1 MTNILDAIFN
11 ISQREELEI
20 KDITFGNNRAN
31 NMGEGL
37 EAFIKDSFTNMFDES
52 DKNKRNIKYKE
63 VFSFQGSKR
72 NPPDLMLRNGPAIE
86 VKKIE
91 SLSTDLQ
98 LNSSHPKQTLK
109 SDSSFIT
116 RKCIECEEWTEK
128 DFIYVIGHVPK
139 NTNRLSSLWFVYGDI
154 YSASEETYLSLKNDI
169 GTNIDEMPD
178 VEFSE
183 TNEIGRV
190 NKVDP
195 LGITNLR
202 IRGMWLLQPPFKV
215 FDYIHNYED
224 GKRFQCFAIIPTSK
238 FDKFSNKSINRLEQ
252 SKDLIIR
259 DVNVNDPDNPVG
271 LIECKLIDFKVD
283 SVEL

>member
-1 MTNILDAIFN
+1 MINILDAIYN
-11 ISQREELEI
+11 ISQRDELEI

-37 EAFIKDSFTNMFDES
+37 EVFIKDAFANMFDEP
-52 DKNKRNIKYKE
+52 DKNKRNLKYKE

-91 SLSTDLQ
+91 SLTTELQ

-116 RKCIECEEWTEK
+116 KKCVDCEVWTEK
-128 DFIYVIGHVPK
+128 EFIYVIGHVPK
-139 NTNRLSSLWFVYGDI
+139 KTNRLSSLWFVYGDI

-169 GTNIDEMPD
+169 ATNIDEMPD

-190 NKVDP
+190 NQVDP

-215 FDYIHNYED
+215 FDYIHNYEN

-238 FDKFSNKSINRLEQ
+238 FNSFPDESINRLEQ
-252 SKDLIIR
+252 SEGLTIT
-259 DVNVNDPDNPVG
+259 DVNINDPDNPVE
-271 LIECKLIDFKVD
+271 LIECKLIEFKV
-283 SVEL
+283 EPAA

>member
-1 MTNILDAIFN
+1 MINILDAIYN
-11 ISQREELEI
+11 IAQRDELEI

-37 EAFIKDSFTNMFDES
+37 EAFVKDAFANMFDEP
-52 DKNKRNIKYKE
+52 DKNKRNLKYNE

-91 SLSTDLQ
+91 SLTTELQ

-116 RKCIECEEWTEK
+116 KKCVDCEDWTEK
-128 DFIYVIGHVPK
+128 EFIYVIGHIPK
-139 NTNRLSSLWFVYGDI
+139 NTNRLSSLWLVYGDI

-169 GTNIDEMPD
+169 ATNIDEMPD

-215 FDYIHNYED
+215 FDYIHNYEN
-224 GKRFQCFAIIPTSK
+224 GKRFQCFAIIP
-238 FDKFSNKSINRLEQ
+238 SNKFNNLPDESINRLEQ
-252 SKDLIIR
+252 SEGVIIK
-259 DVNVNDPDNPVG
+259 DVNVNDPDNPVE
-271 LIECKLIDFKVD
+271 LIECKLIEFKV
-283 SVEL
+283 EPTA

>member
-1 MTNILDAIFN
+1 MINILDAIYN
-11 ISQREELEI
+11 ISQRDELEI

-37 EAFIKDSFTNMFDES
+37 EAFIKDSFANMFDET
-52 DKNKRNIKYKE
+52 DKNKRNLKYKE

-91 SLSTDLQ
+91 SLTTELQ
-98 LNSSHPKQTLK
+98 LNSSHPKQKLK

-116 RKCIECEEWTEK
+116 KKCVTCEDWTEK
-128 DFIYVIGHVPK
+128 EFIYVIGHIPK
-139 NTNRLSSLWFVYGDI
+139 KTNRLSSLWLVYGDI
-154 YSASEETYLSLKNDI
+154 YSASEETYLSLKDDI
-169 GTNIDEMPD
+169 ATNIDEMPD

-190 NKVDP
+190 NQVDP

-215 FDYIHNYED
+215 FDYIHNYEE

-238 FDKFSNKSINRLEQ
+238 FDSFPDESINRLEQ
-252 SKDLIIR
+252 CEGLIIT

-271 LIECKLIDFKVD
+271 LIECKLIEFKV
-283 SVEL
+283 EPTA

>member
-1 MTNILDAIFN
+1 MINILDAIFN
-11 ISQREELEI
+11 ISQRDELEI

-37 EAFIKDSFTNMFDES
+37 EAFIKDSFANMFDEP
-52 DKNKRNIKYKE
+52 DKNKRNLKYKE

-91 SLSTDLQ
+91 SLTTELQ

-116 RKCIECEEWTEK
+116 KKCVECEEWTEK
-128 DFIYVIGHVPK
+128 EFIYVIGHIPK
-139 NTNRLSSLWFVYGDI
+139 KTNRLSSLWFVYGDI

-169 GTNIDEMPD
+169 ATNIDEMPD

-215 FDYIHNYED
+215 FDYIHNYEN
-224 GKRFQCFAIIPTSK
+224 GKRFQCFAIIPKSK
-238 FDKFSNKSINRLEQ
+238 FVSFPTESIERLEQ
-252 SKDLIIR
+252 SEGLTITN
-259 DVNVNDPDNPVG
+259 VNVNDPDNPVG
-271 LIECKLIDFKVD
+271 LIECKLIEFKV
-283 SVEL
+283 EPTA

>member
-1 MTNILDAIFN
+1 MINILDAIYN
-11 ISQREELEI
+11 IAQRDELEI

-37 EAFIKDSFTNMFDES
+37 EAFIKDSFANMFDEPN
-52 DKNKRNIKYKE
+52 KNIRNLKYKE

-72 NPPDLMLRNGPAIE
+72 NPPDLMLKNGPAIE

-91 SLSTDLQ
+91 SLTTELQ

-116 RKCIECEEWTEK
+116 KKCVECEDWTEK
-128 DFIYVIGHVPK
+128 EFIYVIGHIPK

-154 YSASEETYLSLKNDI
+154 YSASEETYLSLKDDI
-169 GTNIDEMPD
+169 ATNIDEMPD

-190 NKVDP
+190 NQVDP

-215 FDYIHNYED
+215 FDYIHNYEN
-224 GKRFQCFAIIPTSK
+224 GKRFQCFAIIPTGK
-238 FDKFSNKSINRLEQ
+238 FNSFPDESINRLEETEGVV
-252 SKDLIIR
+252 IT
-259 DVNVNDPDNPVG
+259 DVNVNDPDNPVD
-271 LIECKLIDFKVD
+271 LIECKLIEFKV
-283 SVEL
+283 EPTA

>member
-1 MTNILDAIFN
+1 MINILDAIYN
-11 ISQREELEI
+11 IAQRDELEI

-37 EAFIKDSFTNMFDES
+37 EAFIKDSFADMFDEPN
-52 DKNKRNIKYKE
+52 KNIRNLKYKE

-72 NPPDLMLRNGPAIE
+72 NPPDLMIKNGPAIE

-91 SLSTDLQ
+91 SLTTELQ

-116 RKCIECEEWTEK
+116 KKCVECENWTEK
-128 DFIYVIGHVPK
+128 EFIYVIGHIPK

-154 YSASEETYLSLKNDI
+154 YSASEETYLSLKDDI
-169 GTNIDEMPD
+169 ATNIDEMPD

-190 NKVDP
+190 NQVDP

-215 FDYIHNYED
+215 FDYIHNYEN
-224 GKRFQCFAIIPTSK
+224 GKRFQCFAIIPTGK
-238 FDKFSNKSINRLEQ
+238 FNSFPDESINRLEETEGVV
-252 SKDLIIR
+252 IT
-259 DVNVNDPDNPVG
+259 DVNVNDPDNPVD
-271 LIECKLIDFKVD
+271 LIECKLIEFKV
-283 SVEL
+283 EPTA

>member
-1 MTNILDAIFN
+1 MINVLDAIYN
-11 ISQREELEI
+11 IAQREELEI

-37 EAFIKDSFTNMFDES
+37 ESFIKDAFSNMFDEP
-52 DKNKRNIKYKE
+52 DKNVRNLKYKE

-91 SLSTDLQ
+91 SLSTELQ

-109 SDSSFIT
+109 SDSPFIT
-116 RKCIECEEWTEK
+116 IKCVECEEWTERE
-128 DFIYVIGHVPK
+128 FIYVIGHIPK
-139 NTNRLSSLWFVYGDI
+139 DTNRLSSLWFVYGDI

-169 GTNIDEMPD
+169 ATNIDQMPD

-190 NKVDP
+190 NQVDP
-195 LGITNLR
+195 LGITHLR

-215 FDYIHNYED
+215 YDYIHNYKQD
-224 GKRFQCFAIIPTSK
+224 KRFQCFAIIPVTK
-238 FDKFSNKSINRLEQ
+238 FNNFPELSIDRLIE
-252 SKDLIIR
+252 SEGVIIT
-259 DVNVNDPDNPVG
+259 DVNVNDPDNPVE
-271 LIECKLIDFKVD
+271 LIACKLIEFKV
-283 SVEL
+283 EPTA

>member
-1 MTNILDAIFN
+1 MINILDAIYN
-11 ISQREELEI
+11 IAQREELEI

-37 EAFIKDSFTNMFDES
+37 EAFIKDSFANMFDEP
-52 DKNKRNIKYKE
+52 DKNLRNIKYKQ

-72 NPPDLMLRNGPAIE
+72 NPPDLMLKSGPAIE

-91 SLSTDLQ
+91 SLTTELQ
-98 LNSSHPKQTLK
+98 LNSSHPKQVLK

-116 RKCIECEEWTEK
+116 KKCVECEEWTEK
-128 DFIYVIGHVPK
+128 EFIYVIGHIPK

-154 YSASEETYLSLKNDI
+154 YAASEETYISLKNDI
-169 GTNIDEMPD
+169 ATTIDEIPD
-178 VEFSE
+178 IEFSE

-215 FDYIHNYED
+215 FDYIHNYEP
-224 GKRFQCFAIIPTSK
+224 GKRFQCFALIPLTKYNNFPES
-238 FDKFSNKSINRLEQ
+238 SINRLAETEGVTI
-252 SKDLIIR
+252 S
-259 DVNVNDPDNPVG
+259 DVNVNDPDNPVA
-271 LIECKLIDFKVD
+271 LIECKLIEFKV
-283 SVEL
+283 EPAA

>member
-1 MTNILDAIFN
+1 
-11 ISQREELEI
+11 
-20 KDITFGNNRAN
+20 
-31 NMGEGL
+31 
-37 EAFIKDSFTNMFDES
+37 
-52 DKNKRNIKYKE
+52 
-63 VFSFQGSKR
+63 
-72 NPPDLMLRNGPAIE
+72 MLRNGPAIE

-91 SLSTDLQ
+91 SLTTELQ

-116 RKCIECEEWTEK
+116 KKCVECEEWTEK
-128 DFIYVIGHVPK
+128 EFIYVIGHIPK
-139 NTNRLSSLWFVYGDI
+139 KTNHLSSLWFVYGDI

-169 GTNIDEMPD
+169 ATNIDEMPD

-215 FDYIHNYED
+215 FDYIHNYEN
-224 GKRFQCFAIIPTSK
+224 GKRFQCFAIIPESK
-238 FDKFSNKSINRLEQ
+238 FVSFPDESINRLEQ
-252 SKDLIIR
+252 SEGLTIT
-259 DVNVNDPDNPVG
+259 DVNINDPDNPVG
-271 LIECKLIDFKVD
+271 LIECKLIEFKV
-283 SVEL
+283 EPTA

>member
-1 MTNILDAIFN
+1 MINILDAIYN
-11 ISQREELEI
+11 ISQRDELEI

-37 EAFIKDSFTNMFDES
+37 EAFIKDSFANMFDET
-52 DKNKRNIKYKE
+52 DKNKRNLKYKE

-91 SLSTDLQ
+91 SLTTELQ
-98 LNSSHPKQTLK
+98 LNSSHPKQKLK

-116 RKCIECEEWTEK
+116 KKCVTCEDWTEK
-128 DFIYVIGHVPK
+128 EFIYVIGHIPK
-139 NTNRLSSLWFVYGDI
+139 KTNRLSSLWLVYGDI
-154 YSASEETYLSLKNDI
+154 YSASEETYLSLKDDI
-169 GTNIDEMPD
+169 ATNIDEMPD

-190 NKVDP
+190 NQVDP

-215 FDYIHNYED
+215 FDYIHNYEE
-224 GKRFQCFAIIPTSK
+224 GKRFQCFAIIPK
-238 FDKFSNKSINRLEQ
+238 LHFFFSTPILLAHGFIGSCFHF
-252 SKDLIIR
+252 S
-259 DVNVNDPDNPVG
+259 
-271 LIECKLIDFKVD
+271 F
-283 SVEL
+283 

>member
-1 MTNILDAIFN
+1 MINILDAIYN
-11 ISQREELEI
+11 IAQRDELEI

-37 EAFIKDSFTNMFDES
+37 ETFIKDSFANMFDEP
-52 DKNKRNIKYKE
+52 DKNIRNLKYKE

-72 NPPDLMLRNGPAIE
+72 NPPDLMLKNGPALE

-91 SLSTDLQ
+91 SLTTELQ

-116 RKCIECEEWTEK
+116 KKCVECEDWTEK
-128 DFIYVIGHVPK
+128 EFIYIIGHIPK
-139 NTNRLSSLWFVYGDI
+139 KTNRLSSLWFVYGDI
-154 YSASEETYLSLKNDI
+154 YSASEKTYLSLKDDI
-169 GTNIDEMPD
+169 ATNIDEMPD

-190 NKVDP
+190 NQVDP

-202 IRGMWLLQPPFKV
+202 IRGMWLLQPPFRV
-215 FDYIHNYED
+215 FDYIHNYEN
-224 GKRFQCFAIIPTSK
+224 GKRFQCFAIIPTRK
-238 FDKFSNKSINRLEQ
+238 FNGFPDESVNRLEETEGVV
-252 SKDLIIR
+252 IT
-259 DVNVNDPDNPVG
+259 DVNVNDPDNPVN
-271 LIECKLIDFKVD
+271 LIECKLIEFKVKPTA
-283 SVEL
+283 

>member
-1 MTNILDAIFN
+1 MINILDAIYN
-11 ISQREELEI
+11 IAQRDELEI

-37 EAFIKDSFTNMFDES
+37 EAFIKDSFANMFDEPN
-52 DKNKRNIKYKE
+52 KNIRNLKYKE

-72 NPPDLMLRNGPAIE
+72 NPPDLMLKNGPAIE

-91 SLSTDLQ
+91 SLTTELQ

-116 RKCIECEEWTEK
+116 KKCVECEDWTEK
-128 DFIYVIGHVPK
+128 EFIYVIGHVPK

-154 YSASEETYLSLKNDI
+154 YSASEETYLSLKDDI
-169 GTNIDEMPD
+169 ATNIDEMPD

-190 NKVDP
+190 NQVDP

-215 FDYIHNYED
+215 FDYIHNYEN

-238 FDKFSNKSINRLEQ
+238 FNCFPDESINRLEETEGVV
-252 SKDLIIR
+252 IT
-259 DVNVNDPDNPVG
+259 DVNVNDPDNPVD
-271 LIECKLIDFKVD
+271 LIECKLIEFKVD
-283 SVEL
+283 ATA

>member
-1 MTNILDAIFN
+1 MINILDAIYN
-11 ISQREELEI
+11 ISQRDELEI

-37 EAFIKDSFTNMFDES
+37 EAFIKDSFANMFDEP
-52 DKNKRNIKYKE
+52 DKNKRNLKYNE

-91 SLSTDLQ
+91 SLTTELQ

-116 RKCIECEEWTEK
+116 KKCVECEDWSEK
-128 DFIYVIGHVPK
+128 EFIYVIGHIPK
-139 NTNRLSSLWFVYGDI
+139 KTNRLSSLWFVYGDI

-169 GTNIDEMPD
+169 ATNIDEMPD

-190 NKVDP
+190 NQVDP

-215 FDYIHNYED
+215 FDYIHNYES

-238 FDKFSNKSINRLEQ
+238 FDSFPDESINRLQQ
-252 SKDLIIR
+252 SEGLTIT

-271 LIECKLIDFKVD
+271 LIECKLIEFKV
-283 SVEL
+283 EPTA

>member
-1 MTNILDAIFN
+1 MTNILDAIYN
-11 ISQREELEI
+11 IAQRDELEI
-20 KDITFGNNRAN
+20 KDITFGSNRAN

-37 EAFIKDSFTNMFDES
+37 EAFIKDAFTNMFDQP

-91 SLSTDLQ
+91 SLTTELQ

-109 SDSSFIT
+109 SNSPFIT
-116 RKCIECEEWTEK
+116 KKCVDCEDWSERE
-128 DFIYVIGHVPK
+128 FIYVIGHIPK
-139 NTNRLSSLWFVYGDI
+139 NTSRLSSLWFVYGDI
-154 YSASEETYLSLKNDI
+154 YSASEETYLSLKDDI
-169 GTNIDEMPD
+169 ATNIDEMPD

-190 NKVDP
+190 NQVDP

-202 IRGMWLLQPPFKV
+202 IRGMWLLQPPYKV
-215 FDYIHNYED
+215 FDYIHNYEN

-238 FDKFSNKSINRLEQ
+238 FNSFPDESINRLEETEGVV
-252 SKDLIIR
+252 IT
-259 DVNVNDPDNPVG
+259 DVNVNDPDNPVD
-271 LIECKLIDFKVD
+271 LIECKLIEFKV
-283 SVEL
+283 EPTA

>member
-1 MTNILDAIFN
+1 MINILDAIFN
-11 ISQREELEI
+11 ISQRDELEI

-37 EAFIKDSFTNMFDES
+37 EAFIKDSFANIFDEP
-52 DKNKRNIKYKE
+52 DKNKRNLKYKE
-63 VFSFQGSKR
+63 LFSFQGSKR

-91 SLSTDLQ
+91 SLTTELQ

-116 RKCIECEEWTEK
+116 KKCVECEEWTEK
-128 DFIYVIGHVPK
+128 EFIYIIGHIPK
-139 NTNRLSSLWFVYGDI
+139 KTNRLSSLWFVYGDI

-169 GTNIDEMPD
+169 ATNIDVMPD

-190 NKVDP
+190 NRVDP

-215 FDYIHNYED
+215 FEYIHNYEN
-224 GKRFQCFAIIPTSK
+224 GKRFQCFAIIPKSK
-238 FDKFSNKSINRLEQ
+238 FVSFPAESIERLEQ
-252 SKDLIIR
+252 SEGLTIT

-271 LIECKLIDFKVD
+271 LIECKLIEFKV
-283 SVEL
+283 EPTA